1 MKKIIIP
8 ILVAS
13 LYLLAYQIAPFIGAK
28 PVVIASMFGI
38 APFVVVF
45 MVVKVIKEGKHS
57 GKTLT
62 GEFGYEDYDTHI
74 GI

>member
-8 ILVAS
+8 ILVVS

-28 PVVIASMFGI
+28 PIVIASMFGI
-38 APFVVVF
+38 APFIVVL
-45 MVVKVIKEGKHS
+45 MVAKTIKEGKQN
-57 GKTLT
+57 GKTLNRDLS
-62 GEFGYEDYDTHI
+62 FDDYDAHL